1 MGNDLTSSTAA
12 IVSAGS
18 AGVVSAIALLLI
30 KWLVTTHTKKQ
41 DQVLERLDK
50 IEQLIHDLKDET
62 K

>member
-18 AGVVSAIALLLI
+18 AGVVSAIALVLI
-30 KWLVTTHTKKQ
+30 RWLVTTHTRKQ

-50 IEQLIHDLKDET
+50 IEQLIHDMKEGE

>member
-1 MGNDLTSSTAA
+1 MGNDLTGTTAA

-50 IEQLIHDLKDET
+50 IEQLIHDMKEGE